1 MTMEDF
7 PAPHDLG
14 RMGAWGIVAES
25 ARLMRQNFSLFFSF
39 VLSFTA
45 PHSAFTVL
53 LVATIDLNRHYTMD
67 DFFAQVSPLSYFFMF
82 YY

>member
-7 PAPHDLG
+7 STPHDLG
-14 RMGAWGIVAES
+14 RMGVWGIVAES

-45 PHSAFTVL
+45 PQSVFTVL
-53 LVATIDLNRHYTMD
+53 LVAAIDVHRRYTMD
-67 DFFAQVSPLSYFFMF
+67 DIFAQVSPCSYFLMF
-82 YY
+82 CY